1 MRAAAL
7 RVRDVRLDAVA
18 TAPLATPLLL
28 VALLAVSTVLRTR
41 ILDAGYWIDEGITVG
56 IAHHPFTHIPHV
68 LRHDGAPPLYYLLL
82 HVWIKLFG
90 DSEARTHTLSLLF
103 ALAAIPTA
111 YWSAASLFGRRAAW
125 ICAGLASVN
134 PFMTVYAQETRM
146 YSIVM
151 LLSFVATAAFVH
163 AFVYARRRYAILLW
177 ATLVVLLYTHNWAFF
192 LIAGV
197 AAAAIACARELPEE
211 RRRIGIDGALV
222 IVGAAIVY
230 LPWLPFFL
238 DQFHHTGAPWSST
251 PGFTTLVGAPAA
263 VVSGNGALMALF
275 LAGGT
280 GLVAIWEGKN
290 RREQLAIITIVVLI
304 VTTIFTAW
312 IASRI
317 SPAWANRYLAI
328 VLGPLLIL
336 GAAGLARA
344 RRLGVVGLVFVL
356 LYWSFNG
363 ASPNKSNVR
372 DIATQLTAR
381 MSDGDWLLSTHAEQ
395 IPVIH
400 YYLHRRITLAN
411 SMGVVPDPSFM
422 NWTDAYK
429 RMRDT
434 HPRALLDRL
443 APRVPSG
450 AHFVLVTP
458 VFRDYRSWNA
468 PWTYLVYRR
477 SVQWAS
483 LLGHDR
489 RFRYD
494 GTVATDE
501 ISVGK
506 KYFKAV
512 QAAVYTKR

>member
-18 TAPLATPLLL
+18 ATPIATPLLL
-28 VALLAVSTVLRTR
+28 IALLVVSTVLRTR

-56 IAHHPFTHIPHV
+56 IASHPFTHIPHV

-82 HVWIKLFG
+82 HAWIKLFG

-111 YWSAASLFGRRAAW
+111 YWSASSLFGRRAAW

-134 PFMTVYAQETRM
+134 PFLTVYAQETRM

-151 LLSFVATAAFVH
+151 LVSFVATAAFIH
-163 AFVYARRRYAILLW
+163 AFVYGRRRYAILLW

-192 LIAGV
+192 FIAGL
-197 AAAAIACARELPEE
+197 AAATVATTREIPHE
-211 RRRIGIDGALV
+211 RRRIVTDGALV
-222 IVGAAIVY
+222 LAAAAAAY
-230 LPWLPFFL
+230 APWLPFFL
-238 DQFHHTGAPWSST
+238 DQLHHTGAPWSST
-251 PGFTTLVGAPAA
+251 PGVTTLFGAPAA
-263 VVSGNGALMALF
+263 VVSGNGALMALL

-280 GLVAIWEGKN
+280 GLIAIWEGN
-290 RREQLAIITIVVLI
+290 NHREQLAIVTLALLI
-304 VTTIFTAW
+304 VTTILTAW

-317 SPAWANRYLAI
+317 APAWANRYLAI
-328 VLGPLLIL
+328 VLGPLLML

-344 RRLGVVGLVFVL
+344 GRLGVVGLAFVL
-356 LYWSFNG
+356 LFWTFDG

-372 DIATQLTAR
+372 DIATQLAPQLHA
-381 MSDGDWLLSTHAEQ
+381 GDVLLTTHPEQ
-395 IPVIH
+395 GPVLH
-400 YYLHRRITLAN
+400 YYLPKNITYAN
-411 SMGVVPDPSFM
+411 SMGIVRDPRVM
-422 NWTDAYK
+422 NWRDAYK
-429 RMRDT
+429 RMRDA
-434 HPRALLDRL
+434 HPRAMLARL
-443 APRVPSG
+443 APKVPPG
-450 AHFVLVTP
+450 AHLVLVTP
-458 VFRDYRSWNA
+458 LFRDYRSWNA